1 MFIPP
6 GREHQHIKNKK
17 RSKNQKQAKQ
27 YTDDKINGGVR
38 GGIIKSRVNQA
49 ATDKK
54 RDQENSQRSQ
64 SALHYPSLPVYS
76 TYCLAVHPFVPS
88 IL

>member
-27 YTDDKINGGVR
+27 YTDDKINGGIR
-38 GGIIKSRVNQA
+38 GGIIKSRVDQA

-54 RDQENSQRSQ
+54 RD
-64 SALHYPSLPVYS
+64 
-76 TYCLAVHPFVPS
+76 
-88 IL
+88 